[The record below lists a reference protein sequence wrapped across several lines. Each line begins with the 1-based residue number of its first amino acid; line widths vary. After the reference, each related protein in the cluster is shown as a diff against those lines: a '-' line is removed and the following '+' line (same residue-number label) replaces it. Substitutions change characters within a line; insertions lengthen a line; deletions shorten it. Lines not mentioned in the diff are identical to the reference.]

1 MIRLSVISGPDTGK
15 RATFWKT
22 PISIGRGP
30 GNDFPLRDG
39 LVSQRHGEVVNGTT
53 GVWYRDLRSRHGSL
67 VRLNDVTVNLHDR
80 EHPQQIELAELAQV
94 IIGETLVQIETEPA
108 DQQLDTRDS
117 FAEFLGGRDAQRP
130 GTAPPV
136 GAPAANEVSS
146 PGSGERVV
154 ARATQNVEAVTR
166 RLVTRDPRL
175 VSIFRLAR
183 ELNTVTER
191 DAILDLIAE
200 TTFDA
205 FGDANFF
212 AITVAD
218 DVDESGDAR
227 AMRPLC
233 VRERRRDTDHGDGP
247 MLSQSLLTQVYNTQE
262 SVLFVRDSAGIQAT
276 ESIIN
281 ARIAA
286 CMAAPLVAQ
295 EQVLGVMQVDTR
307 GFGGLFGPEDLDLFS
322 VLASYTAFAL
332 ERVKLTENIYE
343 MFEGVVKMSVAAIDA
358 RDPATAGHSE
368 RVARYTVRLAEE
380 MGLIDEGPLA
390 DRELSREE
398 LGELRYAALLH
409 DIGKVAVREAV
420 LMKATRLHGAQLDAV
435 LERIEVARASATVD
449 ACLQAIEQGRQEGL
463 DADGIDRARRTIEAD
478 RRAFLDH
485 AEQTIIA
492 YQPGRPLDDDA
503 RALFQRLANQRFTDT
518 SGRTR
523 ALLSEEELENML
535 IPVGTLNPREW
546 DEMRAH
552 AARSEDFLSQIPWSR
567 ALARIPKIA
576 GLHHEKLDGS
586 GYPRGIGA
594 AEIPVQARILTIVD
608 IFDAMTAI
616 DREYRKAASIE
627 RAVDVLRSEAAA
639 GMLDEALVDLFVQR
653 VVPMIREERGAVLEA
668 KSAE

>member
-39 LVSQRHGEVVNGTT
+39 LVSQRHGEVVNAAA
-53 GVWYRDLRSRHGSL
+53 GVWYRDLRSRHGTL

-94 IIGETLVQIETEPA
+94 IIGETLVQIETEPS

-117 FAEFLGGRDAQRP
+117 FAEFLGGRDVARE
-130 GTAPPV
+130 GAPPPLSQP
-136 GAPAANEVSS
+136 PADGQSS
-146 PGSGERVV
+146 PGAGERVV

-212 AITVAD
+212 AITVAA
-218 DVDESGDAR
+218 DVDDDGGAR

-380 MGLIDEGPLA
+380 MNQVEEGPLA
-390 DRELSREE
+390 GHQLTREE
-398 LGELRYAALLH
+398 MGELRYAALLH

-420 LMKATRLHGAQLDAV
+420 LMKATRLHAEQLETV
-435 LERIEVARASATVD
+435 RERIEAARATTSVE
-449 ACLQAIEQGRQEGL
+449 ACLQAIARGRAEKL
-463 DADGIDRARRTIEAD
+463 DADGIDALRVELESA
-478 RRAFLDH
+478 RRAFLDR
-485 AEQTIIA
+485 AEATIVA
-492 YQPGRPLDDDA
+492 FQPGRPLEDEA
-503 RALFQRLANQRFTDT
+503 KALFEQLAKEPFTDT

-523 ALLSEEELENML
+523 TLLSGEELDNML
-535 IPVGTLNPREW
+535 IPSGTLNPREW

-552 AARSEDFLSQIPWSR
+552 AARSEDFLSRIPWSR
-567 ALARIPKIA
+567 ALSRIPRIA

-586 GYPRGIGA
+586 GYPRGVAA

-616 DREYRKAASIE
+616 DREYRKAATIE
-627 RAVDVLRSEAAA
+627 RAVDVLRSEAGA
-639 GMLDEALVDLFVQR
+639 GMLDEPLVELFVQR
-653 VVPMIREERGAVLEA
+653 VVPWIREERNAALAE